1 MGRNSY
7 SSCNC
12 LWTRRRMWQYGY
24 PRLRLAIHN
33 REPEPFSID
42 AQSRRHHHKDHHTM
56 RPLVAGIVV
65 GVLLLTSGVFGYF
78 LARQAPVATG
88 SAPMPFEKYLAKQA
102 LHKALKRNMP
112 HSVPIPTDEPNY
124 LAGAQTYKTNC
135 AVCHGL
141 PGKPVTAIAKGM
153 SPKPPE
159 LMQGKGVTDDPPEE
173 TYWKVVNGIRLTGM
187 PGFRGNLPDTQA
199 WQVSILLAHADR
211 LPDSVKSAL
220 AGP

>member
-1 MGRNSY
+1 
-7 SSCNC
+7 
-12 LWTRRRMWQYGY
+12 
-24 PRLRLAIHN
+24 
-33 REPEPFSID
+33 
-42 AQSRRHHHKDHHTM
+42 M
-56 RPLVAGIVV
+56 RSFVAGMIV
-65 GVLLLTSGVFGYF
+65 GMLLLTTGVFGYF
-78 LARQAPVATG
+78 LAGQAPVATD

-102 LHKALKRNMP
+102 LHKALERNMP

-124 LAGAQTYKTNC
+124 LAGAQTYKANC

-141 PGKPVTAIAKGM
+141 PGKPMTAIAKGM

-187 PGFRGNLPDTQA
+187 PGFRGNLSDTQA

-211 LPDSVKSAL
+211 LPESVKSAL
-220 AGP
+220 ASP